1 MLRYDN
7 NDYSSFRSD
16 DHQSMVKTSSDETGG
31 GLRIASITNYAD
43 SNCIKMVGRETL
55 SYLDPQTGR
64 SSGELYA
71 KPKYYWNNWKTA
83 RASDGSYVTRT
94 LMRNSFIIPLS
105 NFLGLSIGYST
116 VTVTRGDGSWK
127 CYHYYNISS
136 VPDEQI
142 NSINRI

>member
-64 SSGELYA
+64 SSGDLYMLSQNITGIIGKQLERVMA
-71 KPKYYWNNWKTA
+71 A
-83 RASDGSYVTRT
+83 MLHEHLCV
-94 LMRNSFIIPLS
+94 IPLS
-105 NFLGLSIGYST
+105 YHCQIFWGLVL
-116 VTVTRGDGSWK
+116 VTVLL
-127 CYHYYNISS
+127 
-136 VPDEQI
+136 Q
-142 NSINRI
+142 